1 MPDINSAFIA
11 QYRAQG
17 EGDRGEERVGSGGHN
32 WCGKGDGMSK
42 EDRSA
47 FHFPGA
53 VSLELISHER
63 GERERERGRCVS
75 SVSRASSLSLR
86 GNNKRAFKLIQSVSF
101 QATV

>member
-11 QYRAQG
+11 AQHRAQG
-17 EGDRGEERVGSGGHN
+17 EEERESGHN

-53 VSLELISHER
+53 VSLELISHE
-63 GERERERGRCVS
+63 ERETEVNACL
-75 SVSRASSLSLR
+75 A
-86 GNNKRAFKLIQSVSF
+86 
-101 QATV
+101 

>member
-53 VSLELISHER
+53 VSLELISHEAR
-63 GERERERGRCVS
+63 EKERERQRSMRVLREQGV
-75 SVSRASSLSLR
+75 LSL
-86 GNNKRAFKLIQSVSF
+86 I
-101 QATV
+101 